1 MEYNLA
7 DLFES
12 VVDVVPDREALV
24 YVDHPG
30 TGAERRLTYAE
41 LDAAANR
48 IGHHLLDSGVRPGE
62 HLGLHLY
69 NGVEYL
75 QTVLGCLKARI
86 VPVNVNYRYVEE
98 ELVYLYRDADL
109 VALVFDTEFSER
121 VAGALP
127 QVPELRHLIRVGA
140 GPKASGPAASGP
152 DASSRGGSSA
162 GGPGPNASSA
172 DASGPDASS
181 PDGSGPDAS
190 TAGASGPDASTAGRP
205 GPDASTADGPGPDAS
220 TADGPGP
227 DASTADGPGPDAST
241 ADGPGPDASTA
252 DGSGPDASLA
262 AVPFAKAEAGGSPA
276 RGFPARSA
284 DDQFIIYTG
293 GTTGLPKGVMWRQ
306 EDLFFAGLGG
316 GAPTGEPVKKP
327 EELAERV
334 AAGGSGITFFP
345 TPPLMHGTSTL
356 TAFIGFYFG
365 QRVVVHRK
373 FVPEEVLRT
382 VAKEKVTSI
391 SLVGDAML
399 RPLID
404 ALQGPLKGTD
414 CSSVFSVSSSGAIMS
429 DTVRGQFRAL
439 LPNAMLLNNFGSS
452 ESGFNGTA
460 TDDSGPE
467 RGFRVRVN
475 SRTRVVDPATH
486 EPVAAGEV
494 GRVAQRGH
502 VPLGYYNDPAKT
514 AETFFEKDG
523 ERWVLLGDMAT
534 VDGDGVVIVLGRG
547 SQCINTGGEKVYP
560 EEVEQALKAHPDV
573 YDALVAG
580 VPDATWG
587 NHVAAVVQLRT
598 GAPQPSL
605 DDIQTHC
612 RTRLAGYKIPRQL
625 VITESVRRSPSGKAD
640 YRWARDVAVAADG

>member
-48 IGHHLLDSGVRPGE
+48 IGHHLLDSGIRPGE

-109 VALVFDTEFSER
+109 VALVFDAEFTDR
-121 VAGALP
+121 VAAALP
-127 QVPELRHLIRVGA
+127 QVDGLRHLVRVGA
-140 GPKASGPAASGP
+140 VAPGAAEAAVVPAVAF
-152 DASSRGGSSA
+152 
-162 GGPGPNASSA
+162 A
-172 DASGPDASS
+172 DAE
-181 PDGSGPDAS
+181 
-190 TAGASGPDASTAGRP
+190 
-205 GPDASTADGPGPDAS
+205 
-220 TADGPGP
+220 
-227 DASTADGPGPDAST
+227 
-241 ADGPGPDASTA
+241 
-252 DGSGPDASLA
+252 A
-262 AVPFAKAEAGGSPA
+262 AGSPE
-276 RGFPARSA
+276 RGFPARSG

-293 GTTGLPKGVMWRQ
+293 GTTGMPKGVMWRQ
-306 EDLFFAGLGG
+306 EDLFFSGLGG

-334 AAGGSGITFFP
+334 AAGGEGITFFP
-345 TPPLMHGTSTL
+345 TAPLMHGTSTL
-356 TAFIGFYFG
+356 TAFIGFNFG
-365 QRVVVHRK
+365 QRVVIHRK

-382 VAKEKVTSI
+382 IEKEKVTSV

-399 RPLID
+399 RPLVD
-404 ALQGPLKGTD
+404 ALSGPMKGTD
-414 CSSVFSVSSSGAIMS
+414 CSSMFSVSSSGAIMS
-429 DTVRGQFRAL
+429 DTVRQQFQEL
-439 LPNAMLLNNFGSS
+439 VPNVLLLNNFGSS

-460 TDDSGPE
+460 TEDSGPE
-467 RGFRVRVN
+467 RGFRIRVN
-475 SRTRVVDPATH
+475 ARTQVVDPATH
-486 EPVAAGEV
+486 EPVAVGEV
-494 GRVAQRGH
+494 GRVAQCGH

-514 AETFFEKDG
+514 AETFFQKDG

-534 VDGDGVVIVLGRG
+534 VDEDGVVTVLGRG

-560 EEVEQALKAHPDV
+560 EEVEQALKSHPDV

-580 VPDATWG
+580 VPDPKWG
-587 NHVAAVVQLRT
+587 HHVAAVVQLRA
-598 GAPQPSL
+598 GAVRPTL
-605 DDIQTHC
+605 ADIQTHC
-612 RTRLAGYKIPRQL
+612 RSHLAGYKIPRQL
-625 VITESVRRSPSGKAD
+625 VITESIRRSPSGKAD
-640 YRWARDVAVAADG
+640 YRWAREVAVAADG

>member
-24 YVDHPG
+24 HIDHPG

-48 IGHHLLDSGVRPGE
+48 VAHHLLAGGIRPGE

-69 NGVEYL
+69 NGIEYL

-98 ELVYLYRDADL
+98 ELIYIYRDADL
-109 VALVFDTEFSER
+109 VALVFDAEFTGR
-121 VAGALP
+121 VAAALP
-127 QVPELRHLIRVGA
+127 RASALRHLVRVGV
-140 GPKASGPAASGP
+140 PAP
-152 DASSRGGSSA
+152 DAPA
-162 GGPGPNASSA
+162 LPAVDFA
-172 DASGPDASS
+172 DAEA
-181 PDGSGPDAS
+181 
-190 TAGASGPDASTAGRP
+190 AGAP
-205 GPDASTADGPGPDAS
+205 G
-220 TADGPGP
+220 
-227 DASTADGPGPDAST
+227 
-241 ADGPGPDASTA
+241 
-252 DGSGPDASLA
+252 
-262 AVPFAKAEAGGSPA
+262 

-293 GTTGLPKGVMWRQ
+293 GTTGMPKGVMWRQ

-316 GAPTGEPVKKP
+316 GAPTGEPVKSP

-334 AAGGSGITFFP
+334 AAGGDGITFFP

-356 TAFIGFYFG
+356 TAFIGFHFG
-365 QRVVVHRK
+365 QRVVIHRK
-373 FVPEEVLRT
+373 FVPEQVLRT
-382 VAKEKVTSI
+382 IEKEKVTSV

-404 ALQGPLKGTD
+404 ALNGPMKGTD
-414 CSSVFSVSSSGAIMS
+414 CSSLFSVSSSGAIMS
-429 DTVRGQFRAL
+429 ETVRAQFQAL
-439 LPNAMLLNNFGSS
+439 VPNVLLLNNFGSS

-460 TDDSGPE
+460 TADSGPD
-467 RGFRVRVN
+467 RGFRIEVN

-486 EPVAAGEV
+486 EPVAVGEP
-494 GRVAQRGH
+494 GRIAQRGH
-502 VPLGYYNDPAKT
+502 VPLGYYNDPRKT
-514 AETFFEKDG
+514 AETFFQKDG

-534 VDGDGVVIVLGRG
+534 VDEEGVVTVLGRG

-560 EEVEQALKAHPDV
+560 EEVEQALKSHPDV

-580 VPDATWG
+580 VPDETWG
-587 NHVAAVVQLRT
+587 THVAAVVQLRE
-598 GAPQPSL
+598 GGGRPSL
-605 DDIQTHC
+605 HDIQTHC
-612 RTRLAGYKIPRQL
+612 RTHLAGYKIPRRL
-625 VITESVRRSPSGKAD
+625 VITEAIQRSPSGKAD
-640 YRWARDVAVAADG
+640 YRWARSVAAEAEAEAEAGAAPE

>member
-41 LDAAANR
+41 LDTAANR
-48 IGHHLLDSGVRPGE
+48 VAHHLIDSGIKPGE

-69 NGVEYL
+69 NGIEYL
-75 QTVLGCLKARI
+75 QTVLGCLKARV

-109 VALVFDTEFSER
+109 AALVFDAEFTER
-121 VAGALP
+121 VAAALP
-127 QVPELRHLIRVGA
+127 RTERLRHLVRVGT
-140 GPKASGPAASGP
+140 PPQ
-152 DASSRGGSSA
+152 
-162 GGPGPNASSA
+162 
-172 DASGPDASS
+172 
-181 PDGSGPDAS
+181 
-190 TAGASGPDASTAGRP
+190 GAPP
-205 GPDASTADGPGPDAS
+205 
-220 TADGPGP
+220 
-227 DASTADGPGPDAST
+227 
-241 ADGPGPDASTA
+241 
-252 DGSGPDASLA
+252 LE
-262 AVPFAKAEAGGSPA
+262 AVEFTQAEAAGSPE

-293 GTTGLPKGVMWRQ
+293 GTTGMPKGVMWRQ

-316 GAPTGEPVKKP
+316 GAPTGEAVTRP

-334 AAGGSGITFFP
+334 AAGGDGITFFP

-356 TAFIGFYFG
+356 TAFIGFNFG
-365 QRVVVHRK
+365 QRIVIHRK

-382 VAKEKVTSI
+382 IEKEKVTSV

-404 ALQGPLKGTD
+404 ALDGPLKGTD
-414 CSSVFSVSSSGAIMS
+414 CSALFSVSSSGAIMS
-429 DTVRGQFRAL
+429 DTVRAQFQAL
-439 LPNAMLLNNFGSS
+439 VPNAMLLNNFGSS

-460 TDDSGPE
+460 TDGSGAGQ
-467 RGFRVRVN
+467 GFRLRVN
-475 SRTRVVDPATH
+475 ARTQVVDPATYV
-486 EPVAAGEV
+486 PVAVGEI
-494 GRVAQRGH
+494 GRIAQRGH
-502 VPLGYYNDPAKT
+502 VPLGYYNDPKKT
-514 AETFFEKDG
+514 AETFFQTGD

-534 VDGDGVVIVLGRG
+534 VDDEGIVTVLGRG

-560 EEVEQALKAHPDV
+560 EEVEQALKSHPDI

-580 VPDATWG
+580 VPDPKWG
-587 NHVAAVVQLRT
+587 NHVAAVVQLRN
-598 GAPQPSL
+598 GAPAL
-605 DDIQTHC
+605 DLAAVQTHC
-612 RTRLAGYKIPRQL
+612 RTQLAGYKIPRQL
-625 VITESVRRSPSGKAD
+625 VVTDGIQRSPSGKAD
-640 YRWARDVAVAADG
+640 YRWARSVAAESAAVSDER

>member
-12 VVDVVPDREALV
+12 VVDAVPDREALL

-48 IGHHLLDSGVRPGE
+48 IAHHLIDAGIRPGE

-75 QTVLGCLKARI
+75 QTVLGALKARI

-109 VALVFDTEFSER
+109 AALVFDGEFDER
-121 VAGALP
+121 VAAAAP
-127 QVPELRHLIRVGA
+127 QAPGLRHLIRVGPAPA
-140 GPKASGPAASGP
+140 GPPAVP
-152 DASSRGGSSA
+152 V
-162 GGPGPNASSA
+162 
-172 DASGPDASS
+172 
-181 PDGSGPDAS
+181 
-190 TAGASGPDASTAGRP
+190 
-205 GPDASTADGPGPDAS
+205 
-220 TADGPGP
+220 
-227 DASTADGPGPDAST
+227 
-241 ADGPGPDASTA
+241 
-252 DGSGPDASLA
+252 
-262 AVPFAKAEAGGSPA
+262 VPFAEAEESGAAG
-276 RGFPARSA
+276 RGFAARSA

-293 GTTGLPKGVMWRQ
+293 GTTGMPKGVMWRQ
-306 EDLFFAGLGG
+306 EDLFFSGLGG
-316 GAPTGEPVKKP
+316 GAPTGEPVKAP
-327 EELAERV
+327 QELAERV
-334 AAGGSGITFFP
+334 AAGGDGITFFP

-356 TAFIGFYFG
+356 TAFIGFNFG

-382 VAKEKVTSI
+382 IEKEKVTSV

-404 ALQGPLKGTD
+404 CLKGPLRGTD
-414 CSSVFSVSSSGAIMS
+414 CSSLFSVSSSGAIMS
-429 DTVRGQFRAL
+429 DSVRAEFQALVPTV
-439 LPNAMLLNNFGSS
+439 MLLNNFGSS

-460 TDDSGPE
+460 TADSGPE
-467 RGFRVRVN
+467 KGFRVQVN
-475 SRTRVVDPATH
+475 ARTAVVDPVSH
-486 EPVAAGEV
+486 EPVAPGEP
-494 GRVAQRGH
+494 GRIAQRGH

-514 AETFFEKDG
+514 ADTFFRRGE

-534 VDGDGVVIVLGRG
+534 VDADGIVTVLGRG

-560 EEVEQALKAHPDV
+560 EEVEQALKSHPDV

-580 VPDATWG
+580 VPDERWG
-587 NHVAAVVQLRT
+587 NRVAAVVQLRD
-598 GAPQPSL
+598 GADALTLESV
-605 DDIQTHC
+605 QTHC
-612 RTRLAGYKIPRQL
+612 RTRLAGYKIPRAL
-625 VITESVRRSPSGKAD
+625 VLADRIQRSPSGKAD
-640 YRWARDVAVAADG
+640 YRWAKTVAAGAARS

>member
-109 VALVFDTEFSER
+109 VALVFDAEFAER

-127 QVPELRHLIRVGA
+127 QVPELRHLIRVGT
-140 GPKASGPAASGP
+140 GPDASGPEASGP
-152 DASSRGGSSA
+152 DAS
-162 GGPGPNASSA
+162 
-172 DASGPDASS
+172 D
-181 PDGSGPDAS
+181 PDGSGPDTS
-190 TAGASGPDASTAGRP
+190 R
-205 GPDASTADGPGPDAS
+205 
-220 TADGPGP
+220 
-227 DASTADGPGPDAST
+227 
-241 ADGPGPDASTA
+241 
-252 DGSGPDASLA
+252 PDASLA
-262 AVPFAKAEAGGSPA
+262 AVPFAEAEACGSPG

-475 SRTRVVDPATH
+475 SRTRVVDPVTH
-486 EPVAAGEV
+486 EAVTAGEV

-502 VPLGYYNDPAKT
+502 VPLGYYNDPAKS

-587 NHVAAVVQLRT
+587 SHVAAVVQLRT
-598 GAPQPSL
+598 GAPLPSL

>member
-1 MEYNLA
+1 MEYNIA

-24 YVDHPG
+24 YIDHPG

-48 IGHHLLDSGVRPGE
+48 VGHHLIDSGIRPGE

-98 ELVYLYRDADL
+98 ELAYLYRDADL
-109 VALVFDTEFSER
+109 VALVFDAEFTDR
-121 VAGALP
+121 VAAALP
-127 QVPELRHLIRVGA
+127 RAPKLRHLLRVGEPLA
-140 GPKASGPAASGP
+140 GV
-152 DASSRGGSSA
+152 D
-162 GGPGPNASSA
+162 
-172 DASGPDASS
+172 
-181 PDGSGPDAS
+181 
-190 TAGASGPDASTAGRP
+190 
-205 GPDASTADGPGPDAS
+205 
-220 TADGPGP
+220 
-227 DASTADGPGPDAST
+227 
-241 ADGPGPDASTA
+241 
-252 DGSGPDASLA
+252 
-262 AVPFAKAEAGGSPA
+262 AVPFAEAEAAGSPG
-276 RGFPARSA
+276 RGFPARSG

-306 EDLFFAGLGG
+306 EDLFFSGLGG
-316 GAPTGEPVKKP
+316 GAPTGEPVQKP

-334 AAGGSGITFFP
+334 AAGGAGITFFP

-356 TAFIGFYFG
+356 TAFIGFNFG
-365 QRVVVHRK
+365 QRVVLHRK
-373 FVPEEVLRT
+373 FVPDEVLRT
-382 VAKEKVTSI
+382 IEKEKVTSM

-404 ALQGPLKGTD
+404 ALSGPMKGTD
-414 CSSVFSVSSSGAIMS
+414 CSSMFSVSSSGAIMS
-429 DTVRGQFRAL
+429 ETVRRQFLAL
-439 LPNAMLLNNFGSS
+439 IPNVMLLNNFGSS

-460 TDDSGPE
+460 TQDSGPE

-475 SRTRVVDPATH
+475 SRTQVVDPGTH
-486 EPVAAGEV
+486 EPVAVGEI
-494 GRVAQRGH
+494 GRVAQCGH
-502 VPLGYYNDPAKT
+502 VPLGYYNDPRKT

-534 VDGDGVVIVLGRG
+534 VDEEGVVTVLGRG

-560 EEVEQALKAHPDV
+560 EEVEQALKSHPDV

-580 VPDATWG
+580 VPDVQWG
-587 NHVAAVVQLRT
+587 NHVAAVVQLRS
-598 GAPQPSL
+598 GAARPSL
-605 DDIQTHC
+605 EDIQTHC
-612 RTRLAGYKIPRQL
+612 RAHLAGYKIPRQL
-625 VITESVRRSPSGKAD
+625 VITDAIRRSPSGKAD
-640 YRWARDVAVAADG
+640 YRWAREVAVAADR

>member
-24 YVDHPG
+24 YIDHPG

-48 IGHHLLDSGVRPGE
+48 VAHHLIDSGIRPGE

-69 NGVEYL
+69 NGIEYL
-75 QTVLGCLKARI
+75 QTVLGCLKARV

-109 VALVFDTEFSER
+109 AALVFDTEFTER
-121 VAGALP
+121 VAAALP
-127 QVPELRHLIRVGA
+127 RASALRHLVRVGVPA
-140 GPKASGPAASGP
+140 PDAPSLPTVDFADIEASG
-152 DASSRGGSSA
+152 SS
-162 GGPGPNASSA
+162 
-172 DASGPDASS
+172 
-181 PDGSGPDAS
+181 
-190 TAGASGPDASTAGRP
+190 
-205 GPDASTADGPGPDAS
+205 
-220 TADGPGP
+220 
-227 DASTADGPGPDAST
+227 
-241 ADGPGPDASTA
+241 
-252 DGSGPDASLA
+252 
-262 AVPFAKAEAGGSPA
+262 E
-276 RGFPARSA
+276 RGFPPRSP

-293 GTTGLPKGVMWRQ
+293 GTTGMPKGVMWRQ
-306 EDLFFAGLGG
+306 EDLFFSGLGG
-316 GAPTGEPVKKP
+316 GAPTGEPVKTP

-334 AAGGSGITFFP
+334 AAGGEGITFFP

-356 TAFIGFYFG
+356 TAFIGFNFG
-365 QRVVVHRK
+365 QRIVIHRK

-382 VAKEKVTSI
+382 IEKEKVTSM

-404 ALQGPLKGTD
+404 ALNGPMKGTD
-414 CSSVFSVSSSGAIMS
+414 TSSMFSVSSSGAIMS
-429 DTVRGQFRAL
+429 ETVRAQFQAL
-439 LPNAMLLNNFGSS
+439 IPNVMLLNNFGSS

-460 TDDSGPE
+460 TEDSGPD
-467 RGFRVRVN
+467 RGFRIRVN
-475 SRTRVVDPATH
+475 SRTQVVDPATYG
-486 EPVAAGEV
+486 PVPVGEV

-502 VPLGYYNDPAKT
+502 VPLGYYNDPKKT

-523 ERWVLLGDMAT
+523 ARWVLLGDMAT
-534 VDGDGVVIVLGRG
+534 VDEEGVVTVLGRG

-560 EEVEQALKAHPDV
+560 EEVEQALKSHPDV

-580 VPDATWG
+580 VPDEKWG

-598 GAPQPSL
+598 GAGQPSL
-605 DDIQTHC
+605 DDIQIHC
-612 RTRLAGYKIPRQL
+612 RTHLAGYKIPRQL
-625 VITESVRRSPSGKAD
+625 VITDSIQRSPSGKAD
-640 YRWARDVAVAADG
+640 YRWARSVAAEAAH

>member
-1 MEYNLA
+1 VEYNLA

-24 YVDHPG
+24 YIDIPG

-48 IGHHLLDSGVRPGE
+48 IGHHLIDSGIRPGE
-62 HLGLHLY
+62 HVGLHMY
-69 NGVEYL
+69 NGIEYL
-75 QTVLGCLKARI
+75 QAALGCLKARA
-86 VPVNVNYRYVEE
+86 VPVNVNYRYVED

-109 VALVFDTEFSER
+109 VALVFDAELSDR
-121 VAGALP
+121 VAAALP
-127 QVPELRHLIRVGA
+127 LTEKLRHLVRVGD
-140 GPKASGPAASGP
+140 AAPGV
-152 DASSRGGSSA
+152 DAVA
-162 GGPGPNASSA
+162 FT
-172 DASGPDASS
+172 D
-181 PDGSGPDAS
+181 
-190 TAGASGPDASTAGRP
+190 
-205 GPDASTADGPGPDAS
+205 
-220 TADGPGP
+220 
-227 DASTADGPGPDAST
+227 
-241 ADGPGPDASTA
+241 
-252 DGSGPDASLA
+252 
-262 AVPFAKAEAGGSPA
+262 AEAAGSPE
-276 RGFPARSA
+276 RGFPGRSP

-293 GTTGLPKGVMWRQ
+293 GTTGMPKGVMWRQ
-306 EDLFFAGLGG
+306 EDLFFSGMGG
-316 GAPTGEPVKKP
+316 GAPTGEPVRKP

-356 TAFIGFYFG
+356 TAFIGFNFG
-365 QRVVVHRK
+365 QRIVIHRK

-382 VAKEKVTSI
+382 VEKERVTSM

-404 ALQGPLKGTD
+404 ALEGPMKGTD
-414 CSSVFSVSSSGAIMS
+414 MSSMFSVSSSGAIMS
-429 DTVRGQFRAL
+429 DTVRRQFQAL
-439 LPNAMLLNNFGSS
+439 VPNVMLLNNFGSS

-475 SRTRVVDPATH
+475 SRTQVVDPATH
-486 EPVAAGEV
+486 EPIAPGEV
-494 GRVAQRGH
+494 GRVAQCGH
-502 VPLGYYNDPAKT
+502 VPLGYYNDPRKT

-534 VDGDGVVIVLGRG
+534 VDEDGVVVVLGRG

-560 EEVEQALKAHPDV
+560 EEVEQALKSHPDV

-580 VPDATWG
+580 VPDAQWG
-587 NHVAAVVQLRT
+587 HHVAAVVQLRD
-598 GAPQPSL
+598 GASQPSL

-612 RTRLAGYKIPRQL
+612 RTQLAGYKIPRQL
-625 VITESVRRSPSGKAD
+625 VIAEAIRRSPSGKAD
-640 YRWARDVAVAADG
+640 YRWAREVAARADG

>member
-48 IGHHLLDSGVRPGE
+48 VANHLIDAGVRPGE

-69 NGVEYL
+69 NGIEYL
-75 QTVLGCLKARI
+75 QTVLGCLKARV

-109 VALVFDTEFSER
+109 VALVFDAEFTER
-121 VAGALP
+121 VAAALP
-127 QVPELRHLIRVGA
+127 KTEKLRHLVRVGT
-140 GPKASGPAASGP
+140 P
-152 DASSRGGSSA
+152 
-162 GGPGPNASSA
+162 
-172 DASGPDASS
+172 
-181 PDGSGPDAS
+181 PDGAPQ
-190 TAGASGPDASTAGRP
+190 
-205 GPDASTADGPGPDAS
+205 
-220 TADGPGP
+220 
-227 DASTADGPGPDAST
+227 
-241 ADGPGPDASTA
+241 
-252 DGSGPDASLA
+252 LA
-262 AVPFAKAEAGGSPA
+262 AVPFVQAESAASPE
-276 RGFPARSA
+276 RGFEARSA

-293 GTTGLPKGVMWRQ
+293 GTTGMPKGVMWRQ
-306 EDLFFAGLGG
+306 EDLFFSGLGG
-316 GAPTGEPVKKP
+316 GAPTGEPVGAP

-334 AAGGSGITFFP
+334 AAGGEGITFFP
-345 TPPLMHGTSTL
+345 APPLMHGTSTL
-356 TAFIGFYFG
+356 TAFIGFNFG
-365 QRVVVHRK
+365 QRIVIHRK

-382 VAKEKVTSI
+382 IEKEKVTSV

-404 ALQGPLKGTD
+404 ALSGPMKGTD
-414 CSSVFSVSSSGAIMS
+414 CSSMFSVSSSGAIMS
-429 DTVRGQFRAL
+429 ETVRAQFTAL
-439 LPNAMLLNNFGSS
+439 VPNAMLLNNFGSS

-467 RGFRVRVN
+467 KGFRLRVN
-475 SRTRVVDPATH
+475 ARTEVVDPVTY
-486 EPVAAGEV
+486 EPVKAGEP
-494 GRVAQRGH
+494 GRIAQRGH
-502 VPLGYYNDPAKT
+502 VPLGYYNDPEKT
-514 AETFFEKDG
+514 AETFFRRGD

-534 VDGDGVVIVLGRG
+534 VDEEGIVTVLGRG

-560 EEVEQALKAHPDV
+560 EEVEQALKSHPDV

-580 VPDATWG
+580 VPDSKWG
-587 NHVAAVVQLRT
+587 NHVAAVVQVRE
-598 GAPQPSL
+598 GALTPTL
-605 DDIQTHC
+605 DDIQAHC

-625 VITESVRRSPSGKAD
+625 VIAPEIQRSPSGKAD
-640 YRWARDVAVAADG
+640 YRWARTVAKESAAQ